1 MNNIA
6 AKEYTR
12 EMVIERMDELE
23 EQLLEEQDAENGK
36 IDKNREFELMDAK
49 FMAGLRLNTGMRLY

>member
-12 EMVIERMDELE
+12 ERVIERMDEIE
-23 EQLLEEQDAENGK
+23 EQLLEEQDAETGK
-36 IDKNREFELMDAK
+36 IDAKREFELMYAR

>member
-12 EMVIERMDELE
+12 ERVIERMDELE

-36 IDKNREFELMDAK
+36 IDNNREFELMYAR

>member
-6 AKEYTR
+6 ASEYTR
-12 EMVIERMDELE
+12 ERVIERMENLE
-23 EQLLEEQDAENGK
+23 EQLLEEQEVDPEK
-36 IDKNREFELMDAK
+36 IDRQREFDLLYAR

>member
-12 EMVIERMDELE
+12 ERVIERMDELE

-36 IDKNREFELMDAK
+36 IGKNREFELMYAR

>member
-12 EMVIERMDELE
+12 ERVVERMDELE

-36 IDKNREFELMDAK
+36 IDKNREFELMYAR
-49 FMAGLRLNTGMRLY
+49 FIAGLRLNTGMRLY